1 MWLETYK
8 ATAMKP
14 NEINNAIWKWGQ
26 AKHKVQLIGS
36 TPFNNFCLIL
46 EKDKTGYQ
54 RMYQLASMII
64 FSLKDLVD
72 DVNVDDI
79 V

>member
-1 MWLETYK
+1 
-8 ATAMKP
+8 MKP

-54 RMYQLASMII
+54 RMYQLASVHRLIGPHAHNIDM
-64 FSLKDLVD
+64 DL
-72 DVNVDDI
+72 
-79 V
+79 